1 VAGPVST
8 ALGALLRRLR
18 DARGLNF
25 REVAQL
31 ASVDHA
37 YIQRL
42 ETGAKT
48 SPSDEVLTRLIKAL
62 KAPKREALMLP
73 FLTRYPDTPPALVEF
88 VEDDESISFEE
99 FRGLATLAHRGT
111 GRPDYAVQL
120 ARLRAFWDDD
130 DG

>member
-1 VAGPVST
+1 MSSG
-8 ALGALLRRLR
+8 LGALLRRLR

-31 ASVDHA
+31 ANVDHA

-73 FLTRYPDTPPALVEF
+73 FLTRHPDTHPALIDF
-88 VEDDESISFEE
+88 VQDDENISFEE